1 VEKVAL
7 KLGIKEGRKGESE
20 VFFFFFFWGK
30 DPEMKLYF

>member
-20 VFFFFFFWGK
+20 VFFFFFWGK